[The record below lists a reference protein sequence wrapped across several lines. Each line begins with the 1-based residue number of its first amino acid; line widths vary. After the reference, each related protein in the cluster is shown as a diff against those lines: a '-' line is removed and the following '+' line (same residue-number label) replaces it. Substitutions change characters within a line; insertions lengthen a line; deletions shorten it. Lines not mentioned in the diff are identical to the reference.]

1 MRNNKQNI
9 KSTQNQTL
17 QSIAKHYMAF
27 DKGKHYMRLVSLVLE
42 FQIYSSIRQ
51 LFLSLVCNKSK
62 KNESR

>member
-1 MRNNKQNI
+1 VRNNKQNI

-42 FQIYSSIRQ
+42 F
-51 LFLSLVCNKSK
+51 
-62 KNESR
+62 